1 MRDLETATRL
11 SKKYKV
17 RDAGISG
24 DRAIVLFKNS
34 SKQRMFVYELTEA
47 GTARTQPVVNEE
59 GPEAGT
65 DPETPGGGER
75 PEAEPGETGTPGG
88 NGRPE
93 EGSEGQ
99 SSPEAPNPATGGPGG
114 APGTGEP
121 PGGVEGAGHLEDI
134 LSRNGNAP
142 GGQLSQSG
150 GCAISGGN
158 EPAGGALS
166 ALATLMLTLTP
177 LSVGRFRERGKRF
190 PSEKQSPPP
199 V

>member
-1 MRDLETATRL
+1 M
-11 SKKYKV
+11 
-17 RDAGISG
+17 
-24 DRAIVLFKNS
+24 
-34 SKQRMFVYELTEA
+34 
-47 GTARTQPVVNEE
+47 VNEE

-65 DPETPGGGER
+65 DPGTPGGGER
-75 PEAEPGETGTPGG
+75 PEEEPGETGTLGD

-93 EGSEGQ
+93 EEG
-99 SSPEAPNPATGGPGG
+99 SPEAPNPATGGPGG

>member
-17 RDAGISG
+17 TDAGISG
-24 DRAIVLFKNS
+24 DRAIVHFGNS
-34 SKQRMFVYELTEA
+34 SDEQRMFVYELTET

-65 DPETPGGGER
+65 DPGTPGGGEQ
-75 PEAEPGETGTPGG
+75 PEAEPGETGTEPETPGADSG
-88 NGRPE
+88 DRR
-93 EGSEGQ
+93 S
-99 SSPEAPNPATGGPGG
+99 GG

-121 PGGVEGAGHLEDI
+121 PGGVAGAGHLEDL

-142 GGQLSQSG
+142 DGQLSQSG

-158 EPAGGALS
+158 EPAGGTLS
-166 ALATLMLTLTP
+166 ALATLMLALTP
-177 LSVGRFRERGKRF
+177 LSVGRFRKRGKRF
-190 PSEKQSPPP
+190 PSEKQAPTP